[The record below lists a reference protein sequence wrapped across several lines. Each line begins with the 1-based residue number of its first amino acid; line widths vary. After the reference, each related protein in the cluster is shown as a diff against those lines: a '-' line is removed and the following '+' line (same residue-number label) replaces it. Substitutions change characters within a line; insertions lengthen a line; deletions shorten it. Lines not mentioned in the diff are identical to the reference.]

1 MKITILNGNPDGK
14 NNHFDQF
21 LEKLFVSLEKE
32 NHTVWKLELR
42 NMDINYCTGCW
53 GCWVKTPGKCVIHDD
68 SDIVCDKAIY
78 SDLVIFAS
86 PLIMGFIS
94 AVLKKTMDRLIP
106 LLHPYIEF
114 VEKECH
120 HRKRY
125 DKYPVLGL
133 ILDKNHKN
141 LHQDITIT
149 TDIFKR
155 FSLNFRSKLQFT
167 GFAGNP
173 LQEVIDEI
181 NHI

>member
-1 MKITILNGNPDGK
+1 MKIIILNGSPDGK
-14 NNHFDQF
+14 NNSFDRF
-21 LEKLFVSLEKE
+21 LEKLCAALEKE
-32 NHTVWKLELR
+32 NHTVRKLELR

-53 GCWVKTPGKCVIHDD
+53 GCWVKKPGQCVIDDD
-68 SDIVCDKAIY
+68 SVIVCDETIN

-94 AVLKKTMDRLIP
+94 ATLKKTMDRMIS

-125 DKYPVLGL
+125 DKYPLLGL
-133 ILDKNHKN
+133 ILDKNHRE

-155 FSLNFRSKLQFT
+155 FSLNFRSRLQFT
-167 GFAGNP
+167 GFAANP
-173 LQEVIDEI
+173 IQEVIDEI

>member
-1 MKITILNGNPDGK
+1 MKIIILNGNPDVK
-14 NNHFDQF
+14 DNAFEQF
-21 LEKLFVSLEKE
+21 LEKLCESLEKE
-32 NHTVWKLELR
+32 NHRVKQLALR
-42 NMDINYCTGCW
+42 EMNIKYCTGCW
-53 GCWVKTPGKCVIHDD
+53 GCWVKTPGQCVIHDD
-68 SDIVCDKAIY
+68 SSIVCSEIIH
-78 SDLVIFAS
+78 SDLVVFAS

-94 AVLKKTMDRLIP
+94 ALLKKTMDRLIP

-125 DKYPVLGL
+125 DKYPLVGL
-133 ILDKNHKN
+133 ILDQNHKTFN
-141 LHQDITIT
+141 QDITIT

-167 GFAGNP
+167 AFATNP
-173 LQEVIDEI
+173 IQEVIDEI

>member
-1 MKITILNGNPDGK
+1 MKIIILNGNPDGK
-14 NNHFDQF
+14 NKPFDRF
-21 LEKLFVSLEKE
+21 LEKLGVVLEKE
-32 NHTVWKLELR
+32 NHTVKILELR

-53 GCWVKTPGKCVIHDD
+53 GCWVKTPGQCVIHDD
-68 SDIVCDKAIY
+68 SNIVCDETIN

-94 AVLKKTMDRLIP
+94 ATLKKTMDRMIS

-120 HRKRY
+120 HCKRY
-125 DKYPVLGL
+125 DKYPLLGL
-133 ILDKNHKN
+133 ILDENHEN
-141 LHQDITIT
+141 FHQDITIT
-149 TDIFKR
+149 IDIFKR

-167 GFAGNP
+167 GFAANP
-173 LQEVIDEI
+173 VQEVINEI

>member
-14 NNHFDQF
+14 NNPFDQF
-21 LEKLFVSLEKE
+21 LERLGVTLEKE
-32 NHTVWKLELR
+32 NYRVKRLELR
-42 NMDINYCTGCW
+42 DLDILYCTGCW
-53 GCWVKTPGKCVIHDD
+53 GCWVKTPGQCVIHDD
-68 SDIVCDKAIY
+68 AHRVCAEIIN

-94 AVLKKTMDRLIP
+94 ATLKKTMDRLIP
-106 LLHPYIEF
+106 LLHPYIVF

-125 DKYPVLGL
+125 DKYPLVGL
-133 ILDKNHKN
+133 ILDRNQETP
-141 LHQDITIT
+141 QDITIT

-167 GFAGNP
+167 GFAANP

>member
-1 MKITILNGNPDGK
+1 MKIIILNGNPDGK
-14 NNHFDQF
+14 NNPFDRF
-21 LEKLFVSLEKE
+21 LEKLCAALEKE
-32 NHTVWKLELR
+32 NHTVRKIELR
-42 NMDINYCTGCW
+42 DMDINYCTGCW
-53 GCWVKTPGKCVIHDD
+53 GCWVKTPGQCVIHDD
-68 SDIVCDKAIY
+68 SDIVCGETIN

-94 AVLKKTMDRLIP
+94 ATLKKTMDRMIG

-120 HRKRY
+120 HHKRY
-125 DKYPVLGL
+125 DKYPLLGL
-133 ILDKNHKN
+133 ILDKNHKK
-141 LHQDITIT
+141 LHQDIAIT

-167 GFAGNP
+167 GFAANP

>member
-1 MKITILNGNPDGK
+1 MKISILNGSPVEKDNPVDR
-14 NNHFDQF
+14 F
-21 LEKLFVSLEKE
+21 LEKLCVALEKE
-32 NHTVWKLELR
+32 NHTVKKLELR

-53 GCWVKTPGKCVIHDD
+53 GCWVKTPGQCVINDD
-68 SDIVCDKAIY
+68 SNIVCQETIN

-86 PLIMGFIS
+86 PVIMGFIS
-94 AVLKKTMDRLIP
+94 ATLKKTMDRMIP

-125 DKYPVLGL
+125 EKYPLLGL
-133 ILDKNHKN
+133 ILDKNHDN
-141 LHQDITIT
+141 QSQDITIT
-149 TDIFKR
+149 IDIFKR

-167 GFAGNP
+167 GFAANP
-173 LQEVIDEI
+173 VQEVINEI